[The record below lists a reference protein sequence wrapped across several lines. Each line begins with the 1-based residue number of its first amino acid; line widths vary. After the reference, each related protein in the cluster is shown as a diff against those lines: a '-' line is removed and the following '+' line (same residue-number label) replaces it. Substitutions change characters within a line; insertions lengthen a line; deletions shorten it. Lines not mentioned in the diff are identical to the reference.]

1 MRSVNFCGQSGRSYG
16 FKRVCPDS
24 PWAAGQG
31 IAMFAA
37 SGAFGWRIIRIV
49 ELDGREDNIQPF
61 WAYRD
66 AQRYGARA
74 VFFAECD
81 RILDR
86 KTSIADL
93 REGLDPVCDT
103 QRETRAA

>member
-1 MRSVNFCGQSGRSYG
+1 MRALNFCGQSGRSYA
-16 FKRVCPDS
+16 FTRVSPDS
-24 PWAAGQG
+24 DWAARQG
-31 IAMFAA
+31 IAMFA
-37 SGAFGWRIIRIV
+37 SNTGYGWRIIRIV
-49 ELDGREDNIQPF
+49 ELDGREHNIQPI
-61 WAYRD
+61 WAFRD

-103 QRETRAA
+103 QRASHAA

>member
-1 MRSVNFCGQSGRSYG
+1 MPVVNFCGQSGRSVS
-16 FKRVCPDS
+16 FERVSPDS
-24 PWAAGQG
+24 DWAAREG
-31 IAMFAA
+31 IAMFA
-37 SGAFGWRIIRIV
+37 SHTGFGWRIIRIV
-49 ELDGREDNIQPF
+49 ELDGRPDNIQPI

-74 VFFAECD
+74 VFFMEHT

-86 KTSIADL
+86 KTTIADL

-103 QRETRAA
+103 QRASRAA